1 MDRLK
6 SALEALDDVITDLE
20 EQVRIDNLA
29 RRDASKKQAELLKL
43 SRSREAQVLATA
55 QKVASR
61 LDQAIGNVEGILRH

>member
-6 SALEALDDVITDLE
+6 NALEALDEAISDLE
-20 EQVRIDNLA
+20 EQVGIDNRA
-29 RRDASKKQAELLKL
+29 RREAAQKQNELLKL

-61 LDQAIGNVEGILRH
+61 LDQAIGSVEGILRH